1 MIQGMQTSSNPKEV
15 VLSYIKALD
24 AHDYDVAAD
33 YLSERVTILGP
44 SGESFSKP
52 SEFIGMLKQY
62 QGKYDM
68 KKVFVDGN
76 DVCLLYDFKGAS
88 AKAIMCS
95 WYKVDGNKIS
105 WIQTIF
111 DPSPF
116 GPARQ

>member
-1 MIQGMQTSSNPKEV
+1 MQRTSNNPKEL

-24 AHDYDVAAD
+24 EHNYDEAAS
-33 YLSERVTILGP
+33 YLNETVTILGP

-52 SEFIGMLKQY
+52 SEFVGMLKQY
-62 QGKYDM
+62 RGKYDI
-68 KKVFVDGN
+68 KKVFTDGS
-76 DVCLLYDFKGAS
+76 DVCLLYDFKTPS

-95 WYKVDGNKIS
+95 WYQVKGDKIA